1 MALGS
6 PRLFYSQAQATNH
19 TSIGPPR
26 SGRLKVTFSH
36 KGPITKHKGF
46 LEDEDASKGHPDLML
61 TWEDFDS
68 ITSFAEDVVKLTEFQ
83 LNLVLAEGG
92 GEHAKNRFGDNKRK
106 IIPQFHPLQDVVIIN
121 PRPKCR
127 FEDGLIRGFRPGQ
140 DKITRPFD
148 V

>member
-26 SGRLKVTFSH
+26 SGRLKITFGH

-46 LEDEDASKGHPDLML
+46 LEDEDASKGHPDLTL
-61 TWEDFDS
+61 TREDFDS
-68 ITSFAEDVVKLTEFQ
+68 IMSFAEGVVKLTDLQ

-92 GEHAKNRFGDNKRK
+92 GEHAKNRFGDKQTK
-106 IIPQFHPLQDVVIIN
+106 DN
-121 PRPKCR
+121 PFSSSARY
-127 FEDGLIRGFRPGQ
+127 
-140 DKITRPFD
+140 
-148 V
+148 